1 VELNGLLG
9 VLDPT
14 WVDHGHRVRRMAAE
28 LGRRIG
34 LDGDALDRLEISALL
49 HDIGKAKLDPR
60 ILALP
65 RRLTPTEWQHVQEHP
80 QLGFDMLDGNVHDA
94 IAAAVLAHHEWF
106 DGTGYPHRLVGPDI
120 PLAARIL
127 AVADAYDAIVSD
139 RVYDRARSIATAT
152 DEITLGSGTQFD
164 PMVVDAF
171 CDVMAGSLTVPSF
184 LHSGRNI
191 AVA

>member
-14 WVDHGHRVRRMAAE
+14 WVDHGHRVRRMAGE
-28 LGRRIG
+28 LGRRLGI
-34 LDGDALDRLEISALL
+34 DRDSLDRLEISALL
-49 HDIGKAKLDPR
+49 HDLGKAKLDQR

-80 QLGFDMLDGNVHDA
+80 QLGYDMLDGNVHDD

-106 DGTGYPHRLVGPDI
+106 DGTGYPNRIAGSHI
-120 PLAARIL
+120 PVAARIL

-139 RVYDRARSIATAT
+139 RVYDRARTIATAT
-152 DEITLGSGTQFD
+152 EEITLGSGTQFD